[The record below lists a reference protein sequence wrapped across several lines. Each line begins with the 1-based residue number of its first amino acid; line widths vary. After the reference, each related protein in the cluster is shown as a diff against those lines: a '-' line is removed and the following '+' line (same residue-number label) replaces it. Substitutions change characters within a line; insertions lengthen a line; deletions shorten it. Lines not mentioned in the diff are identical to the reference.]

1 MKSFE
6 KVLLGS
12 LVVGTTVSSGLVLA
26 QAENL
31 GETQYYLMNNLN
43 MRKGPGTDYISIGTL
58 KQGTVVTP
66 LEYSQD
72 KLWVKIKYN
81 NQYVWVCAKY
91 IKIVEENNNDE
102 DIKLGSYKTKDRLNL
117 RKGPSIDN
125 VIILTMPKGSQVK
138 VIDTSNDN
146 KWAKVSYK
154 NEIGWANATYI
165 EEMTSQEEDNNSKYE
180 DYITTSPVNV
190 RTGPSSNYK
199 KIGAL
204 SKGIIVKPIAF
215 DKYGDWIKFNFNGNE
230 GWVCKAYLKKV
241 SDIDNSNS
249 DKILY
254 ASANVNFRTSA
265 SVNSSK
271 ICTIPKNSKLSVLS
285 YDSSKTW
292 AQVKYNNKLGWVSAN
307 YLTSKITQ
315 DYKWGNTIARVNLRD
330 LPSLD
335 GNRLL
340 TMPSGASIKIY
351 EETNGWLKVSYNNT
365 VGYCAAVYVK

>member
-12 LVVGTTVSSGLVLA
+12 LVVGTTISSGLVLA
-26 QAENL
+26 QAEKL
-31 GETQYYLMNNLN
+31 GENQYYLMNNLN
-43 MRKGPGTDYISIGTL
+43 MRKGPGTDYISTGTL
-58 KQGTVVTP
+58 KQGTLVTP

-91 IKIVEENNNDE
+91 IKIVQDNNDV
-102 DIKLGSYKTKDRLNL
+102 DIKPGSYKTKERLNL
-117 RKGPSIDN
+117 RKGPSTDN
-125 VIILTMPKGSQVK
+125 VIILTMPKGSQVE

-154 NEIGWANATYI
+154 NEIGWVNATYI
-165 EEMTSQEEDNNSKYE
+165 EKMTSQEEDNNYKYE

-204 SKGIIVKPIAF
+204 SKGIILKPIAF

-230 GWVCKAYLKKV
+230 GWVCKSYLKKV
-241 SDIDNSNS
+241 SDIDNSNN
-249 DKILY
+249 DNILY
-254 ASANVNFRTSA
+254 TSANVNFRTSP
-265 SVNSSK
+265 SINSSK

-285 YDSSKTW
+285 YNSSKTW
-292 AQVKYNNKLGWVSAN
+292 AQVKYNNKLGWVSTN

-335 GNRLL
+335 GNKLL
-340 TMPSGASIKIY
+340 TMPSGSSIKIY

-365 VGYCAAVYVK
+365 VGYCASVYIK